1 MPTIKK
7 IVEKIQGFVDW
18 LNNLDEG
25 TRQMIV
31 KVGLFVAALGP
42 FLVILGTI
50 ISKVGVAM
58 QAFSSL
64 GLKLTSLISSAGGAS
79 GGLGGLGAAIGGIS
93 APVVAVVA
101 VIGTLVAA
109 FVYLWKPMKSLECNI
124 IAIWE
129 RIKSVFEGFA
139 QGIVDRLNAL
149 GFDFENFWRSCKSYM
164 ERAM

>member
-1 MPTIKK
+1 
-7 IVEKIQGFVDW
+7 
-18 LNNLDEG
+18 
-25 TRQMIV
+25 
-31 KVGLFVAALGP
+31 
-42 FLVILGTI
+42 
-50 ISKVGVAM
+50 M

-109 FVYLWKPMKSLECNI
+109 FVYLWKTNEEFRSNI

-129 RIKSVFEGFA
+129 G
-139 QGIVDRLNAL
+139 
-149 GFDFENFWRSCKSYM
+149 
-164 ERAM
+164 